1 MPRPSVLR
9 CSPSLSP
16 QVEEEPRRVRDVI
29 NILRLVRIG
38 ELLRSSRE
46 YWALKESLVRHEQLV
61 LRALAFDT
69 AVHTPHDLASH
80 YLLALRA
87 NRGVCE
93 LTAAILN
100 DTMGATDGLP
110 PRIAATAA
118 IALASAM
125 LSVRLPERWWLAFD
139 VQESPATLA
148 SRRAGPCAPV
158 LPPLLYCPVLS
169 DLTSI

>member
-1 MPRPSVLR
+1 M
-9 CSPSLSP
+9 
-16 QVEEEPRRVRDVI
+16 I
-29 NILRLVRIG
+29 NILRLVRTG

-110 PRIAATAA
+110 RIAAAGA

-125 LSVRLPERWWLAFD
+125 LSVRLPDRWWLAFD
-139 VQESPATLA
+139 VQVSPATLV

-158 LPPLLYCPVLS
+158 LPPLLHCPVLS
-169 DLTSI
+169 DDCDSDLTSI